1 MKLEEAQALKVGD
14 TVKCPKDRGD
24 KDYIG
29 VVTFVGETVQT
40 HPSVPEPFI
49 WVTVQKAT
57 TRHTWSSNRLKV
69 LS

>member
-1 MKLEEAQALKVGD
+1 MKLEQAQALKVGD
-14 TVKCPKDRGD
+14 KVKCPKDRGD
-24 KDYIG
+24 KGYDG

-49 WVTVQKAT
+49 WVTVQKAA
-57 TRHTWSSNRLKV
+57 TRHTWSSNRIEV